1 MHPLRRPVQLTALL
15 FSAMTASGCV
25 AADANPLAASELIFQ
40 SGFEGTTRVVPIEG
54 PADDLIGSDPRLEKS
69 DWEALQSTGG
79 IKSVWL
85 NYTGGDETKR
95 RVKIIPE
102 PGNPANHVLQFWLN
116 DSWSAS
122 ENQVKAR
129 VQLEFHGIQEG
140 LKEFHQSARVFLTE
154 DFNALKS
161 YPKAIHWCTIS
172 EFWNNEWWTKGEQ
185 HGFRI
190 TLGIGKS
197 RGAGN
202 ELHFILN
209 AEDQGM
215 VEVWNADNPEVKVP
229 VGKWFTM
236 EYYFKEG
243 DKTTGRFRMTI
254 TPEGEPEQV
263 VFDVH
268 DFTHMTKDAAPDGI
282 TGYNPF
288 KLYTSKE
295 IVAHVKAQGKTLQ
308 IYWDDLKLWRGKQP

>member
-1 MHPLRRPVQLTALL
+1 MQPLRRPVLLTALL

-25 AADANPLAASELIFQ
+25 AADANPPAASELIFQ

-54 PADDLIGSDPRLEKS
+54 PADDLVGSDPRLEKS

-236 EYYFKEG
+236 DYYFKEG

-254 TPEGEPEQV
+254 TPEGEPSQV

-268 DFTHMTKDAAPDGI
+268 DFTHMTKDTAPDGI